1 MQKII
6 IALAIALALP
16 ATAKPA
22 AVPKDPPPAVLA
34 HAADICKAT
43 GGFGRVFGRGYGQV
57 DATASED
64 WAPFEQ
70 LSIGAGEIVAQASFH
85 GAADTL
91 EGDVAKAEAFLKSL
105 DKAVTAKAKFPHRET
120 SGNRYRYSGG
130 KEPGTGVTLELNQD
144 REIVVAICRG
154 G

>member
-16 ATAKPA
+16 AAAKPA
-22 AVPKDPPPAVLA
+22 ATPKDPAPAVLA
-34 HAADICKAT
+34 HADELCKTT
-43 GGFGRVFGRGYGQV
+43 GAFGRVFGKGFGQV
-57 DATASED
+57 DTTAAEE

-85 GAADTL
+85 GVTDTL
-91 EGDVAKAEAFLKSL
+91 EADVAKAEKFIKAL
-105 DKAVTAKAKFPHRET
+105 DTAIKAKAKFPHRDT
-120 SGNRYRYSGG
+120 SGNNFRYSSG
-130 KEPGTGVTLELNQD
+130 KEPGTGVTLQLHQEQD
-144 REIVVAICRG
+144 VIVAICRG